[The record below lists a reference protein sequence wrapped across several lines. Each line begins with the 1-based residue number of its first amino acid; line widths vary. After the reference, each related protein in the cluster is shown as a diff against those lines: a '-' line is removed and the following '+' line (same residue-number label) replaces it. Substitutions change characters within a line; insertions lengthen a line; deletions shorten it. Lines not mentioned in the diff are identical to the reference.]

1 MVSSNGS
8 IMTISVKTKTRIWEA
23 LKMAIV
29 AVPPLAAVI
38 ILSVMMMN
46 QASVSLNQTSNINS
60 YMGLAAMLNQLVAV
74 LQKERSIFGDYVTRY
89 DDLES
94 DDPDRVAM
102 YQQVLLCQNQ
112 TDTIIGE
119 MTGGW
124 VGIISVDNERI
135 YNATE
140 FQKRLSAMRLRID
153 NSTTID
159 EVLTY
164 YNPYI
169 EILMYNAGRTFYD
182 TDEGRFWGAFNAL
195 RMVQNARE
203 LFALKRALGGY
214 FYDQGWLGIDTYRS
228 FLETSGAADKFL
240 RNAKMIHAEIG
251 SFIEAREIRA
261 ESVISIVA
269 DMTDKIVS
277 NYSATPIA
285 ARDTEVLWWF
295 DNMTIYF
302 DLVITPTVDY
312 INKKLIASIDSDFE
326 TSYTLLYT
334 SIAVVSVSFIVCAP
348 VIAYLSYQTNQMN
361 KSIRTKMVELQFEK
375 GRSEQLLYSM
385 LPKSIAMS
393 LKRGEMVLP
402 KTYNEATVYFS
413 DIKGFTTICSD
424 SSPLEV
430 VELLNQLYTVM
441 DGVLDGYNCYKVET
455 IGVCAAGI
463 VGLKMPRYCLFG
475 DTVNTASR
483 MESSGIA
490 MRIQLSD
497 HTVKHL
503 KRYFKKDFQW
513 KERGMMEIKG
523 KGQMMTYWLTQKY
536 GFNYEV
542 YIPDEES
549 PAGQVFP

>member
-1 MVSSNGS
+1 MYHHEENAEKPSWTRKVKEIFSTQAAKATSLVVPVATRPKSAMSKATTMVSSNGS

-124 VGIISVDNERI
+124 VGIISVDNQRI

-140 FQKRLSAMRLRID
+140 FQNRLSAMRLRID

-195 RMVQNARE
+195 RMVQNAGE
-203 LFALKRALGGY
+203 LF
-214 FYDQGWLGIDTYRS
+214 
-228 FLETSGAADKFL
+228 ETSGAADKFL

-251 SFIEAREIRA
+251 SFIEAREVRA
-261 ESVISIVA
+261 ESVMSIVA

-277 NYSATPIA
+277 NYSATPIE
-285 ARDTEVLWWF
+285 ARDAEVLWWF
-295 DNMTIYF
+295 DNMTIYL

-312 INKKLIASIDSDFE
+312 VNKKLTAGIDSDFE

-334 SIAVVSVSFIVCAP
+334 SIAVVFVSFLVCAP
-348 VIAYLSYQTNQMN
+348 VIGYLSYQTNQMN

-393 LKRGEMVLP
+393 LKRGEM
-402 KTYNEATVYFS
+402 
-413 DIKGFTTICSD
+413 
-424 SSPLEV
+424 EV
-430 VELLNQLYTVM
+430 GKMVVPHRPTEKLRMRIGINT
-441 DGVLDGYNCYKVET
+441 
-455 IGVCAAGI
+455 GVCAAGI

-483 MESSGIA
+483 MESTGIA

-503 KRYFKKDFQW
+503 KRYFRKDFQW

-549 PAGQVFP
+549 PAAQVFP